1 MQIVGMDITGTKA
14 IYKDDFVE
22 IKVGRAIGS
31 TGQIK
36 QLLDG
41 NIFVETTTGGMVETK
56 ARFVQF
62 ASRPAQVM
70 TQNG

>member
-14 IYKDDFVE
+14 LYRDDFVE
-22 IKVGRAIGS
+22 IKVGRGIGS
-31 TGQIK
+31 KGQIK

-41 NIFVETTTGGMVETK
+41 NIFVETTAGDMIETK

-62 ASRPAQVM
+62 VDRPAQVM
-70 TQNG
+70 HG